1 MISPYIN
8 DQLFI
13 GTTYTQAGLQPYDFQ
28 NVATGIS
35 IIAPG
40 EISIITADNMQTI
53 RNAAGSLPDN
63 TGRPFCF
70 VMNIGETP
78 TTPEFIISQVFGEKQ
93 TVPPLRRVPNKNIKF
108 TLKQNVPLVTFVFS
122 APFIT
127 LLDDHEYQY
136 LIRFLVRTPEQKHQ
150 YIDIQVIY
158 RVPLG
163 GDQGP
168 LIERMVTA
176 INSHPYIGE
185 KVTAARSVNTLTI
198 TEKNDHITDFDI
210 NGKEKF
216 KRFDCSVSIMRND
229 VYNPIFPKDERFVEQ
244 TVDLTRKPVEGL
256 GNWQQ
261 VASDEIAYLGR
272 SGITNTTEFPVV
284 IPKPRTEK
292 NERYSLVEVTNNS
305 KYRDADCK
313 VKEQR
318 DRIKA
323 YVKILAADAD
333 PSDSWAR
340 LTRQLGTLIN
350 IN

>member
-13 GTTYTQAGLQPYDFQ
+13 GTTYAQAGLQPYDFQ

-53 RNAAGSLPDN
+53 RNSAGGLPDN
-63 TGRPFCF
+63 TGRKFCF
-70 VMNIGETP
+70 VMNIGKTP
-78 TTPEFIISQVFGEKQ
+78 TTPEFIISPVFGNESPN
-93 TVPPLRRVPNKNIKF
+93 PPGLRRALNIDF
-108 TLKQNVPLVTFVFS
+108 TLKQNVPLVTFVYS

-127 LLDDHEYQY
+127 LLDDREYQY

-158 RVPLG
+158 RVPTG

-168 LIERMVTA
+168 LIDKMVIA
-176 INSHPYIGE
+176 INNHPYIGE
-185 KVTAARSVNTLTI
+185 KVTAARAGNTLTI

-244 TVDLTRKPVEGL
+244 TVNLTRTPVEGL

-292 NERYSLVEVTNNS
+292 GERYSLVEVTSNA

-323 YVKILAADAD
+323 YVKILAADTD